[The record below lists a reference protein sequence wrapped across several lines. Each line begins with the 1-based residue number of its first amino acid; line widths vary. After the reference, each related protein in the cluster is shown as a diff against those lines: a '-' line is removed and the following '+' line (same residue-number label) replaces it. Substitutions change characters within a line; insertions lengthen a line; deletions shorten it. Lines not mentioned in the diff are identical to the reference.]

1 MTEDKR
7 RIHIRGIGTAVQT
20 PDLVALSLTLS
31 AQHNEYAAAM
41 KIGSQQVEMLRE
53 AIVDAG
59 FKAEDLKTTNF
70 NVHTVYESEEY
81 RDGNSKRNRQVFAG
95 FECRHDLKLSFDFDN
110 DKLNRALDTI
120 AANLAQPKISIAFAV
135 KDTAALNDAILK
147 SAAQDARRKAEILC
161 AASGVKLGRLLDIN
175 YSWDDSRAQD
185 TTIVYGECA
194 SVDRNSFDLQPE
206 DLTASDSVDFLWEIE

>member
-7 RIHIRGIGTAVQT
+7 RIHIRGIGTAAQT
-20 PDLVALSLTLS
+20 PDLVSLSLTLA

-59 FKAEDLKTTNF
+59 FKADELKTINF
-70 NVHTVYESEEY
+70 NVRAVYESEEY

-95 FECRHDLKLSFDFDN
+95 FECRHDLKLTFDFDN

-120 AANLAQPKISIAFAV
+120 AVNLAQPKISIAFAV
-135 KDTAALNDAILK
+135 KDTAALNDEILK

-161 AASGVKLGRLLDIN
+161 AASGVKLGRLIDIN
-175 YSWDDSRAQD
+175 YSWDDSRAQE
-185 TTIVYGECA
+185 TIVYGECA
-194 SVDRNSFDLQPE
+194 SVDKNAFDLQPE
-206 DLTASDSVDFLWEIE
+206 DLIASDSVDFLWEIE